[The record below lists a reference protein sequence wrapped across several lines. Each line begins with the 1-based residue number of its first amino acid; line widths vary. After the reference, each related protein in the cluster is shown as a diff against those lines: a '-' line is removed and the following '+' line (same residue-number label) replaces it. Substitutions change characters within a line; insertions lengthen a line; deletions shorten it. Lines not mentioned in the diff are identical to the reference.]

1 MALLPNNE
9 RETDLGPYTQ
19 LDLRVL
25 GPFYEVMSVPSG
37 FCRGSLPRPFI
48 LASMPTL
55 MFAGQQQI
63 QMTSSLTHPFQ
74 PFLPTWGRRA
84 SPLYAGLP
92 LVLSNSKP
100 TDIITLVISGSN
112 PQKTAFVQTSH
123 RNQIRALESSDNEQG
138 QKERSPAPPP
148 ASLSSTH

>member
-48 LASMPTL
+48 LVPTL
-55 MFAGQQQI
+55 RFAGQQQI
-63 QMTSSLTHPFQ
+63 QMTSNPTHPFQ
-74 PFLPTWGRRA
+74 PFLPSAVRWFTF
-84 SPLYAGLP
+84 
-92 LVLSNSKP
+92 
-100 TDIITLVISGSN
+100 GSERLE
-112 PQKTAFVQTSH
+112 TH
-123 RNQIRALESSDNEQG
+123 RYNYPCYQWV
-138 QKERSPAPPP
+138 
-148 ASLSSTH
+148 

>member
-37 FCRGSLPRPFI
+37 SCRGSRPPPFI

-63 QMTSSLTHPFQ
+63 QMTSSLTHLFQ

-92 LVLSNSKP
+92 LVLSDSKP

-112 PQKTAFVQTSH
+112 PQKTAACPDFP
-123 RNQIRALESSDNEQG
+123 
-138 QKERSPAPPP
+138 QKPDQ
-148 ASLSSTH
+148 SLGKFRQ